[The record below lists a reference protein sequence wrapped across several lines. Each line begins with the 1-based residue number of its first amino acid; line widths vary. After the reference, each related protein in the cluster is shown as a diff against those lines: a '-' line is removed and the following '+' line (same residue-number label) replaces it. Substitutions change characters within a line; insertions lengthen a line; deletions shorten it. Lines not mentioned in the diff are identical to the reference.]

1 MTMQKILTV
10 MAAIAMVACVG
21 FIACD
26 AVDAEGEESSV
37 VSYSVSYV
45 VDGKTYTVP
54 ATGATV
60 TLATLDAIGAK
71 APEGMT
77 FTGWNS
83 AQTLDGTKYNAESTF
98 IMVEGETSV
107 IMYAEF
113 AYTVYTAQF
122 VAYDGV
128 TVLKTVTGTVETG
141 KVVALS
147 EQAPAGDAIAREG
160 YIFAGWLAA
169 GMDKPV
175 QTAGLGELRADV
187 TYVAQYTVDYRITFV
202 DGDKTYNT
210 CISAMVI
217 PDVGDRTGFTFLGWY
232 TVEGVQVIDPA
243 SATYAADTTLTAKW
257 EPVNC
262 YVTFVAGDW
271 QTTVAVLYGQTVVE
285 PALPEGYSGWDFDF
299 ETSITSDITVE
310 AIEAPEPEPTGLDK
324 DSNRILLI
332 LGGLFVVVL
341 LAVLYLNR
349 DKVSAGI
356 VRKLDKKKEGDEN
369 E

>member
-1 MTMQKILTV
+1 MTVQKIMTV
-10 MAAIAMVACVG
+10 MAAFMMVACVG
-21 FIACD
+21 LVVCD
-26 AVDAEGEESSV
+26 AVDAEGEEAPA

-54 ATGATV
+54 ASSSTV

-71 APEGMT
+71 APEGMS

-83 AQTLDGTKYNAESTF
+83 AQTLDGTKYNAGSTY
-98 IMVEGETSV
+98 IMAEGETSV

-113 AYTVYTAQF
+113 AFTVYTAQF
-122 VAYDGV
+122 IAFDGV

-141 KVVALS
+141 EVVALS
-147 EQAPAGDAIAREG
+147 EQAPGADAIAREG

-210 CISAMVI
+210 CVSAMVI

-232 TVEGVQVIDPA
+232 TAEGVQVIDPA
-243 SATYAADTTLTAKW
+243 SETYTADTTLTAKW

-262 YVTFVAGDW
+262 YVTFSAGDW

-299 ETSITSDITVE
+299 ETPIIADITVE

-324 DSNRILLI
+324 TSNQITLM
-332 LGGLFVVVL
+332 VVAFLAIVI
-341 LAVLYLNR
+341 LAVAYLNR
-349 DKVSAGI
+349 ERISAGI
-356 VRKLDKKKEGDEN
+356 VKKLDKPKEEEKDE
-369 E
+369 